1 MLEYTPD
8 SGIQTVQREIVLDN
22 TDSQAH
28 TYTLNYE
35 ASTTIPG
42 VEYSYPQQVSVG
54 AGERKNVTVT
64 VRIDPSK
71 LEKTM
76 DPAMSADQVAQDW
89 RPVRLWLPVSAST
102 LRALLV
108 A

>member
-1 MLEYTPD
+1 M
-8 SGIQTVQREIVLDN
+8 LDN

-28 TYTLNYE
+28 TYTLSYE

-64 VRIDPSK
+64 VPY
-71 LEKTM
+71 
-76 DPAMSADQVAQDW
+76 
-89 RPVRLWLPVSAST
+89 
-102 LRALLV
+102 
-108 A
+108 